1 MDYAIIFMKYY
12 SVSLLYII
20 SGIAILLLFGRD
32 AAFSQSHPIK
42 PADDIRKINLLLK
55 EINSVEDTDTKT
67 AFLLIKQVKILC
79 AKQKIDTLT
88 AKAYVEEGFCN
99 FYAGNYKRAALI
111 FDSSAFF
118 WKKHNLLNYAKSL
131 NDKATALMYNCDY
144 HKSLITFFECLDL
157 DKYIHNKLFMG
168 KVLNNMG
175 NDYESIGDADNAIL
189 YEKRSLVYKLAIK
202 DLASLPRSY
211 GNLGNAFD
219 LKEMID
225 SAIFYERRSYNL
237 YALVHDKEGM
247 AICLGNIGNEFK
259 KKKIIDSAVSYLR
272 TAFNMAKNISN
283 VEIKAN
289 IEDNLAEAYLIKQDL
304 KNTWKYASM
313 AHAYISQITDNEF
326 LQENY
331 ELLYEYFKKT
341 SNTTRAFDYLQKL
354 NAVNDSIFKQKI
366 NIQNQKIA
374 FEYEYKQKKLKDSLI
389 YQSHINASEQKAT
402 ASRNRLYVSLLL
414 LLAAILLAV
423 IWYSRSKLLEKKN
436 IVALQ
441 NFTMQEQK
449 IKELENEKQIL
460 ASQGV
465 LKGQEDERS
474 RLAKDLHDGLGG
486 LLSGVKHSIIH
497 MKENIV
503 ISSGHVEVF
512 EKSLNMIDTAMKEL
526 RRVAQ
531 NMMPEALVK
540 FGLEEALKDYC
551 ASTSTASFKVI
562 FQSFGNDLKIE
573 NAVEIIIYRI
583 IQELVNNA
591 LKHSQATQLMV
602 QLVKGDDWITL
613 SVEDNGKGFN
623 VNALK
628 DSTGAGWSNIKSRV
642 DYLKGNIDLK
652 SQEGTGTSVNIEI
665 KILPS

>member
-1 MDYAIIFMKYY
+1 MIIFMKYY
-12 SVSLLYII
+12 SNNLLYII
-20 SGIAILLLFGRD
+20 STIAILLLLGNNVSF
-32 AAFSQSHPIK
+32 AQSHQIK
-42 PADDIRKINLLLK
+42 PADEIKEINRLLK
-55 EINSVEDTDTKT
+55 KINSVEDTDTKT
-67 AFLLIKQVKILC
+67 AFLLIKQVKTLC
-79 AKQKIDTLT
+79 ARQKIDTLT

-99 FYAGNYKRAALI
+99 FYAGNYKRAAVI
-111 FDSSAFF
+111 FDTSASL
-118 WKKHNLLNYAKSL
+118 WKKHSLLNYAKSL
-131 NDKATALMYNCDY
+131 NDKGTALMYNCDY
-144 HKSLITFFECLDL
+144 HKSLITFFECLDM
-157 DKYIHNKLFMG
+157 DKYIHNKRFMG

-175 NDYESIGDADNAIL
+175 DAYQSIGDADNAIL
-189 YEKRSLVYKLAIK
+189 YEKRSLIYKLAIK
-202 DLASLPRSY
+202 DSASLPRSY

-225 SAIFYERRSYNL
+225 SAIFYERKSYDL
-237 YALVHDKEGM
+237 YALVHDNEGM
-247 AICLGNIGNEFK
+247 AISLGNIGNEFK
-259 KKKIIDSAVSYLR
+259 KKKNADSAVNYLQR
-272 TAFNMAKNISN
+272 AFDMAKNISN
-283 VEIKAN
+283 VEIKGN
-289 IEDNLAEAYLIKQDL
+289 IEDNLAQSYLMKQDL

-313 AHAYISQITDNEF
+313 ANAYTTQITDNEF

-341 SNTTRAFDYLQKL
+341 SNTARAFDYLQKL
-354 NAVNDSIFKQKI
+354 NTVNDTIFKQKI
-366 NIQNQKIA
+366 NIQNQKVA

-389 YQSHINASEQKAT
+389 FQSHINASEQKAT

-436 IVALQ
+436 IVAQQ

-449 IKELENEKQIL
+449 IRELENEKQIL

-486 LLSGVKHSIIH
+486 LLSGVKHSIIN

-503 ISSGHVEVF
+503 INSGHVEVF

-531 NMMPEALVK
+531 NMMPEALAK

-551 ASTSTASFKVI
+551 ASSCTASFKVI
-562 FQSFGNDLKIE
+562 FQSFGNELKIE

-623 VNALK
+623 VNMLK
-628 DSTGAGWSNIKSRV
+628 DSAGAGWSNIKSRV

-665 KILPS
+665 KIPQS